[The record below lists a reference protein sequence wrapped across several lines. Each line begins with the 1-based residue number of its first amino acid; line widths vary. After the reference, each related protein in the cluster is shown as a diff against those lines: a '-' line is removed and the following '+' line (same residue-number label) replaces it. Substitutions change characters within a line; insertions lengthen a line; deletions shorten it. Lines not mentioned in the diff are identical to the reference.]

1 MNFHLFI
8 ILYLNLVFLQPLPK
22 AAWDKNDED
31 DDDASLARK
40 GARSATD
47 IARARLDKLMKNP
60 AKPVSEINAQKSV
73 DINSTKTTF
82 C

>member
-1 MNFHLFI
+1 MNFHSVHN
-8 ILYLNLVFLQPLPK
+8 LNLIFFQPLPK

-60 AKPVSEINAQKSV
+60 AKPVSELNAQ
-73 DINSTKTTF
+73 
-82 C
+82 

>member
-1 MNFHLFI
+1 MFHFDGFYLSIKIFGLF
-8 ILYLNLVFLQPLPK
+8 QPLPK

-31 DDDASLARK
+31 EDDATLARK

-60 AKPVSEINAQKSV
+60 DKPVR
-73 DINSTKTTF
+73 
-82 C
+82 